1 MGSVRHCACIY
12 LAFSIR
18 PFSLPYTADVYHIF
32 NQGVPLLYLMVCLH
46 LPITNRQT
54 FPTRKEMDISRL
66 KICILSAAYNEN
78 ENVLVFYNA
87 VKNVIDRLPYTFEF
101 CFVNDGSTDGTL
113 RIIRNLA
120 QEDSSVKYLSFSR
133 NFGQQIA
140 LKAGIDSIDADAI
153 IMMDSDLQHPP
164 AMIPMLIE
172 TWLQKRVN
180 IVNTLREEDRD
191 LSWFKKKTSQW
202 FYKVLNNLSNLS
214 LEPGQ
219 ADFRLIDRQVAQTLK
234 NSKEQDVFLRGMI
247 QWIGYKQ
254 VNIPY
259 KPHKRFSGESKYTF
273 KKMLRLAMAGIT
285 SFSVKPLHGAIY
297 MGLTIALAS
306 FLYLPYV
313 LYSYMSGQA
322 VDGWS
327 SVLMTIAFFGGL
339 NLFILGIIG
348 LYIGKILIQNK
359 ERPLYI
365 VQEHNIYENSY
376 SQF

>member
-1 MGSVRHCACIY
+1 
-12 LAFSIR
+12 
-18 PFSLPYTADVYHIF
+18 
-32 NQGVPLLYLMVCLH
+32 
-46 LPITNRQT
+46 
-54 FPTRKEMDISRL
+54 MDISRL

-120 QEDSSVKYLSFSR
+120 QEDHSVKYLSFSK

-140 LKAGIDSIDADAI
+140 LKAGIDAIDADAV

-164 AMIPMLIE
+164 AMIPVLIE

-180 IVNTLREEDRD
+180 IVNTLREEDKD
-191 LSWFKKKTSQW
+191 LSWFKKQSSQW
-202 FYKVLNNLSNLS
+202 FYKVLNNISNLS

-219 ADFRLIDRQVAQTLK
+219 ADFRLIDRQVLETLK

-247 QWIGYKQ
+247 QWIGYRQ
-254 VNIPY
+254 INIPY
-259 KPHKRFSGESKYTF
+259 KPQKRFAGESKYTL
-273 KKMLRLAMAGIT
+273 KKMFRLALAGIT

-297 MGLTIALAS
+297 LGFIIAFGS

-313 LYSYMSGQA
+313 LYSFFSGQA
-322 VDGWS
+322 VNGWS
-327 SVLMTIAFFGGL
+327 SVLITIAFFGGL

>member
-1 MGSVRHCACIY
+1 
-12 LAFSIR
+12 
-18 PFSLPYTADVYHIF
+18 
-32 NQGVPLLYLMVCLH
+32 
-46 LPITNRQT
+46 
-54 FPTRKEMDISRL
+54 MDISRL

-78 ENVLVFYNA
+78 ENILVFYNA
-87 VKNVIDRLPYTFEF
+87 VKQVIDQLPYSFEF
-101 CFVNDGSTDGTL
+101 CFVNDGSSDGTL

-120 QEDSSVKYLSFSR
+120 REDHSVKYLSFSR

-140 LKAGIDSIDADAI
+140 LKAGVDSIDADAI

-164 AMIPMLIE
+164 SLIPVLIE
-172 TWLQKRVN
+172 NWLRNRVN
-180 IVNTLREEDRD
+180 VVNTIREEDRD
-191 LSWFKKKTSQW
+191 LSWFKKKSSQW
-202 FYKVLNNLSNLS
+202 FYKVLNNISNLS

-219 ADFRLIDRQVAQTLK
+219 ADFRLIDRQVAETLK

-254 VNIPY
+254 MNIPY
-259 KPHKRFSGESKYTF
+259 KPHKRFAGESKYTLS
-273 KKMLRLAMAGIT
+273 KMVKLALAGIT

-297 MGLTIALAS
+297 LGFTIALGS
-306 FLYLPYV
+306 LLYLPYV
-313 LYSYMSGQA
+313 FYSFFSGHV

-327 SVLMTIAFFGGL
+327 SVLITIAFFGGL